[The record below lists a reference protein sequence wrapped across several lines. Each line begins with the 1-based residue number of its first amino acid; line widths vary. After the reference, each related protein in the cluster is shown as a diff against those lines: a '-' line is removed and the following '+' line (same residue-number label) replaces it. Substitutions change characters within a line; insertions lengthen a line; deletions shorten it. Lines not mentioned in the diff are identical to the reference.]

1 MGTMR
6 AGTLLHQIQKWSSTA
21 AVNPLSD
28 AELLERF
35 SRDRDE
41 AAFTVLLQRYGR
53 LVWSVC
59 RRVLRSEQDIEDA
72 FQATFCLLGHKSG
85 TIRKSASVGSWLYG
99 VAYRTAMKAK
109 KNAVKRR
116 EREEQAQAKAVPLP
130 SAEVMCR
137 ELQALLDTEIV
148 NLPEKLRA
156 PFILCCLEGKTK
168 PEAAAALGW
177 KEGTV
182 SSRLANARRI
192 LIERLAARGV
202 ELSVVLGALTL
213 SQTTVQSALRASTL
227 KVVLAFANNAPV
239 PSAAVAAL
247 IQEVSQAMKTGLM
260 KTTALILIAAGLIAG
275 GAGVFIHR
283 SLSPAQAELAAQ
295 GTEQDEKQDPVAG
308 RAPTPDEIREV
319 TVNCRVLGPSDAP
332 LADASVVLLAKRLAE
347 RIDGEPR
354 IVVAATAKTDHHG
367 RCVLRATG
375 HFENFRLLAH
385 AKRQGLG
392 YGYVPTGTGPA
403 EAVLRLRPEQTFSGR
418 LITPQGQPA
427 EGVRLRVERIIDN
440 EDRQYFLS
448 SAKQAQWFYTESRN
462 RKPSDQGIMDGY
474 ESAVLRGVTLPASL
488 AKEIPS
494 WPADVTTDKIGRF
507 QIHGL
512 SRNQKIVVVAED
524 KRFAPQELTLE
535 APKNDSA
542 PRVPFTLERARIVEG
557 RVLAENTGK
566 PIAKA
571 RVSLHVDGV
580 RKHGLAGIEP
590 GRRSIT
596 TQTDDEGRFSLHP
609 YATDFAWL
617 EVAPPPS
624 VPYLGLR
631 RIEVEWKLGGVRQSY
646 EVKLLRGVLVK
657 GRVIEKNSGRP
668 IDQAKVICE
677 PVGTFAEGRP
687 YEYRLGP
694 SYPVFSR
701 PDGTFQMVVPATNCH
716 LLVTGPDAAYIV
728 QCIGSEEVRTGDA
741 GGRRD
746 YYHGVLALHPRP
758 GDNLKEAIV
767 TLRRGTTIQGEVRGP
782 DGKPMPDAV
791 LFCDGDL
798 AWASYARQPES
809 RLIGAIRFFP
819 GDARSLLQP
828 VALKDGRFELH
839 GCDPDKTYRL
849 SFLDASKD
857 ETRRYRQGDQI
868 RRLRGLMESSR
879 AKLGATV
886 EVSVK
891 GKAAKP
897 IQVQLGECGSAE
909 VRLLDAAGELTQGY
923 HAWLEL
929 VLSAGPTMEKAIE
942 KKTLAGEILLLAGTH
957 PSLRAQPWWGAAM
970 EMYSADFDLGVNAA
984 VSYCWNTVPTYL
996 KPDGEGRLKF
1006 PALIPGATYR
1016 LRITDSKAKTMLSN
1030 VGGGLIDGG
1039 GIVEYGKIVHEQ
1051 EFRVESGKVRKLA
1064 DVILTRGK

>member
-35 SRDRDE
+35 SRHRDE

-72 FQATFCLLGHKSG
+72 FQATFCLLGHKSD

-116 EREEQAQAKAVPLP
+116 EREEQTQTRAVPLP

-137 ELQALLDTEIV
+137 ELQALLDAEIV
-148 NLPEKLRA
+148 NLPEKFRA

-213 SQTTVQSALRASTL
+213 SETTVQSALRASTL
-227 KVVLAFANNAPV
+227 NAVLAYAKSAAA

-247 IQEVSQAMKTGLM
+247 IQEVSHAMKRGLF
-260 KTTALILIAAGLIAG
+260 KTTAILLVAAGMVAG

-283 SLSPAQAELAAQ
+283 SLSPAQAELAAP
-295 GTEQDEKQDPVAG
+295 GPEQDGNQDPVAG
-308 RAPTPDEIREV
+308 RAPAPDEV
-319 TVNCRVLGPSDAP
+319 QHATVNCRVLGPSDAP
-332 LADASVVLLAKRLAE
+332 LADATVVLLSKCLPE

-354 IVVAATAKTDHHG
+354 IVAAATAKTDRGG

-375 HFENFRLLAH
+375 RFESFRLVAH
-385 AKRQGLG
+385 AKGQGLG
-392 YGYVPTGTGPA
+392 YGYVPSRTGPA
-403 EAVLRLRPEQTFSGR
+403 EGVVRLRPEQTLSGR
-418 LITPQGQPA
+418 LITLQGQPA
-427 EGVRLRVERIIDN
+427 GGVKLRVERIIDN
-440 EDRQYFLS
+440 EDSQFFLS
-448 SAKQAQWFYTESRN
+448 SAGRAQWFYTESKN
-462 RKPSDQGIMDGY
+462 RKPSAQGVMDGY

-488 AKEIPS
+488 AKEVS
-494 WPADVTTDKIGRF
+494 FWPAVVATDKTGRF

-512 SRNQKIVVVAED
+512 SRGQKVTLVTED
-524 KRFAPQELTLE
+524 KRFALQELTLE

-542 PRVPFTLERARIVEG
+542 PRVPFTLEPARIVEG
-557 RVLAENTGK
+557 RLLAEDTGK
-566 PIAKA
+566 PIARA
-571 RVSLHVDGV
+571 QVSLHVDGV
-580 RKHGLAGIEP
+580 RKHGPAGIEP

-596 TQTDDEGRFSLHP
+596 TQSDDEGRFNLRP

-617 EVAPPPS
+617 EVVPPPG

-657 GRVIEKNSGRP
+657 GKVIEKKSGRP
-668 IDQAKVICE
+668 VDQAKVICE
-677 PVGTFAEGRP
+677 PVGTFAESRP

-701 PDGTFQMVVPATNCH
+701 PDGTFRMVVPATLCH
-716 LLVTGPDAAYIV
+716 LLVTGPDARFIV
-728 QCIGSEEVRTGDA
+728 QCIGSEEVRTGAA

-758 GDNLKEAIV
+758 GDDPKEAIV

-782 DGKPMPDAV
+782 GGKPVPDAV
-791 LFCDGDL
+791 LFCDGEL
-798 AWASYARQPES
+798 AWASYAREPQS
-809 RLIGAIRFFP
+809 LIIGAIRFFP

-828 VALKDGRFELH
+828 VVLKDGRFELH

-857 ETRRYRQGDQI
+857 ETRRYRAGEQA
-868 RRLRGLMESSR
+868 RRMRGLPESSR
-879 AKLGATV
+879 ANLGATV
-886 EVSVK
+886 EVSAK
-891 GKAAKP
+891 ESAGKA
-897 IQVQLGECGSAE
+897 IQVRLSACGSAE
-909 VRLLDAAGELTQGY
+909 VRLLDPDKKPAEGY

-929 VLSAGPTMEKAIE
+929 VLTTGPTMEKAIE
-942 KKTLAGEILLLAGTH
+942 KKTLAGEILLLGSTH
-957 PSLRAQPWWGAAM
+957 PSFRGSLWDIDGTYMQ
-970 EMYSADFDLGVNAA
+970 SAGFDQGVNAV
-984 VSYCWNTVPTYL
+984 VSYSWNAVPTFL
-996 KPDGEGRLKF
+996 KTDGQGRLKF

-1016 LRITDSKAKTMLSN
+1016 LRITDSKAKTKLSN
-1030 VGGGLIDGG
+1030 VGGGMIVAE

-1051 EFRVESGKVRKLA
+1051 EFRAESGKVRKLA